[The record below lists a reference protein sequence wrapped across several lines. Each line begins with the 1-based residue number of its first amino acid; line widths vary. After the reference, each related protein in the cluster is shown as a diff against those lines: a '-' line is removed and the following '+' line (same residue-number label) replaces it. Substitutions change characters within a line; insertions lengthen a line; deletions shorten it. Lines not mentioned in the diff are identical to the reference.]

1 MSSEVQVRTPSGD
14 RPSHAQGSGSDRRRH
29 TGRFAR
35 ILYSQKAAPYF
46 FIAPFV
52 ITVLA
57 FWTVPLIRAFIIS
70 GQEVLYGDATFVGL
84 DNYRRLWGDRVFW
97 QAMFNSL
104 RYMVLTLLLLIPIP
118 MVLAAII
125 NAKLGSDRIKAI
137 FKSAMFVPALT
148 SVVVAGIVFRLM
160 FAETGTGLMNQIVG
174 FFGFGPIRWLREDIP
189 GLIAL
194 LSLAMWRYTGVNIM
208 YFLAGMQSI
217 PNEYYEA
224 ASIDGASKIQ
234 QFFWVTIPN
243 LKPTFIYVMTI
254 SIYGGLAMF
263 LESYMLYAGNGSP
276 NNQGLTVVGYL
287 YRRGIE
293 ENNIGLASAVGVVLL
308 VVIMAINLTNLTFSG
323 VFKKEVGR

>member
-1 MSSEVQVRTPSGD
+1 MSTATTSEPAVAAAVPPRARRSG
-14 RPSHAQGSGSDRRRH
+14 GWRRL
-29 TGRFAR
+29 
-35 ILYSQKAAPYF
+35 LYSKKAAPYF

-57 FWTVPLIRAFIIS
+57 FWTVPLVRAFVIS

-84 DNYRRLWGDRVFW
+84 DNYRRVMGDRVFW

-104 RYMVLTLLLLIPIP
+104 RYMVLTLVLLIPVP
-118 MVLAAII
+118 MVLAAVV
-125 NAKLGSDRIKAI
+125 NARLGSERVKAV
-137 FKSAMFVPALT
+137 FKSSMFVPALT

-160 FAETGTGLMNQIVG
+160 FAESGSGLMNQVVG
-174 FFGFGPIRWLREDIP
+174 FFGFGPIRWLREDVP
-189 GLIAL
+189 GLVAL
-194 LSLAMWRYTGVNIM
+194 LALAMWRYTGVNMM

-217 PNEYYEA
+217 PTEYYEA
-224 ASIDGASKIQ
+224 ASIDGAGKVQ
-234 QFFWVTIPN
+234 QFLRITVPN
-243 LKPTFIYVMTI
+243 LKPTLVYVTTI

-308 VVIMAINLTNLTFSG
+308 VVIMAINLTNLTLSG
-323 VFKKEVGR
+323 VFRKEAGR

>member
-29 TGRFAR
+29 IGRFAR

-104 RYMVLTLLLLIPIP
+104 RYMMLTLLLLIPIP

-125 NAKLGSDRIKAI
+125 NAKLGSDRSKAI

-148 SVVVAGIVFRLM
+148 S
-160 FAETGTGLMNQIVG
+160 
-174 FFGFGPIRWLREDIP
+174 
-189 GLIAL
+189 
-194 LSLAMWRYTGVNIM
+194 GVRR
-208 YFLAGMQSI
+208 
-217 PNEYYEA
+217 A
-224 ASIDGASKIQ
+224 A
-234 QFFWVTIPN
+234 
-243 LKPTFIYVMTI
+243 
-254 SIYGGLAMF
+254 
-263 LESYMLYAGNGSP
+263 
-276 NNQGLTVVGYL
+276 
-287 YRRGIE
+287 
-293 ENNIGLASAVGVVLL
+293 
-308 VVIMAINLTNLTFSG
+308 
-323 VFKKEVGR
+323 